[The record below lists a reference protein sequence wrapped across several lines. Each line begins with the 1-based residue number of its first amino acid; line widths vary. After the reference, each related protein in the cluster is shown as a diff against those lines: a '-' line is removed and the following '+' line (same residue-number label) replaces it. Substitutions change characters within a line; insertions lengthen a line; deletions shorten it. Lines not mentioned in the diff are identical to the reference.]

1 MLSVLDTLFFVLYFL
16 SKLSKC
22 TVSGLMVFKANLYI
36 QVDLFLWDRA
46 KSLMIFINL
55 YSLPLTGFYMM
66 GNTGR

>member
-16 SKLSKC
+16 SKLFKY

-36 QVDLFLWDRA
+36 QVDFFLWDRA
-46 KSLMIFINL
+46 KSLMIFTNL